1 MFSKIE
7 IPKVIKHRSV
17 ANSPVQK
24 KSNTKQVFGFV
35 DNRPEAIGQRKLQEM
50 ENNSP
55 QVRQLRNFQTMANNS
70 PQAKQ
75 AAQLQ
80 AMVDNHSAQQ
90 QQTIQKKE
98 NNTGLPDNLKT
109 GMENLSGMSLV
120 DVKVHRNSDKPAQ
133 LQAHAYA
140 QGTDIHL
147 GQGQEK
153 HLPHEAW
160 HVVQQKQGRVKPT
173 MQMKEKVNVNYA
185 SDFDQMGIST
195 TIMSNEAYADWQ
207 GTAQFKTSLHGA
219 CKAGDKTVVTQFK
232 DSSEVAQLFLSP
244 KMKAGL
250 VMAEGALTFIAG
262 IVAIGLTAGTAALP
276 ALIPAIATTTIGAIK
291 FVRGALMWGE
301 NKPEG
306 LKLVVIDAL
315 RGLEAAAAIL
325 GAAFLDP
332 SMLFKLPMLV
342 FGIAKAVRSLAT
354 ALTDWLGEDT
364 QHTIIRKGL
373 MGLSSLAHAVEV
385 ASLAIA
391 SPEMMMEGGA
401 KIAGGLAV
409 GAAAVSKAARTAD
422 QGKAAVNAPLH
433 PAPALAPVVPAPAL
447 AAVVPAPALAPAV
460 PAPALAPAVPAPAP
474 APAPALT
481 PLTTQELDILY
492 PNKGFGIWGSD
503 AQTEG
508 W

>member
-1 MFSKIE
+1 
-7 IPKVIKHRSV
+7 
-17 ANSPVQK
+17 
-24 KSNTKQVFGFV
+24 
-35 DNRPEAIGQRKLQEM
+35 
-50 ENNSP
+50 
-55 QVRQLRNFQTMANNS
+55 
-70 PQAKQ
+70 
-75 AAQLQ
+75 
-80 AMVDNHSAQQ
+80 
-90 QQTIQKKE
+90 
-98 NNTGLPDNLKT
+98 
-109 GMENLSGMSLV
+109 
-120 DVKVHRNSDKPAQ
+120 
-133 LQAHAYA
+133 
-140 QGTDIHL
+140 
-147 GQGQEK
+147 
-153 HLPHEAW
+153 
-160 HVVQQKQGRVKPT
+160 
-173 MQMKEKVNVNYA
+173 
-185 SDFDQMGIST
+185 
-195 TIMSNEAYADWQ
+195 
-207 GTAQFKTSLHGA
+207 
-219 CKAGDKTVVTQFK
+219 
-232 DSSEVAQLFLSP
+232 
-244 KMKAGL
+244 MKAGL

-373 MGLSSLAHAVEV
+373 MGLSSIAHAVEV

-433 PAPALAPVVPAPAL
+433 PT
-447 AAVVPAPALAPAV
+447 
-460 PAPALAPAVPAPAP
+460 PALAPAVPAPAP
-474 APAPALT
+474 ALT
-481 PLTTQELDILY
+481 PLR
-492 PNKGFGIWGSD
+492 N
-503 AQTEG
+503 
-508 W
+508 